1 MQVRK
6 RNYLGKAVDG
16 GVGPPSEG
24 AYYTTWED
32 NKTAIIHSER
42 ATNHN
47 RTRDIVTRY
56 HYLPRQVQAGEI
68 KLRAIL
74 TEKQEADILTK
85 NTAAKLSIK
94 LKQQVLGLL

>member
-6 RNYLGKAVDG
+6 RNCLGKAVDG